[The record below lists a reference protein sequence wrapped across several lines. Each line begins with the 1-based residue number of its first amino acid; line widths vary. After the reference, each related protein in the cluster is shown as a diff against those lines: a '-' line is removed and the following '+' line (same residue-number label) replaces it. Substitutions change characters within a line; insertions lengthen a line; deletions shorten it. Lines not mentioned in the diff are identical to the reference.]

1 MRRSAACP
9 SLLTIANLAW
19 LGDSLSVTCAT
30 ESGTWILTCIDP
42 ESWAR
47 AVVAMARTRLALATR
62 LDFMENSGRKWVFR
76 NYDRAWRKF
85 RKLGPL
91 A

>member
-30 ESGTWILTCIDP
+30 ESGTWILTCIDD
-42 ESWAR
+42 ESCAR
-47 AVVAMARTRLALATR
+47 ADAAMDRTRLARRMDFTR
-62 LDFMENSGRKWVFR
+62 TPDMWVFS
-76 NYDRAWRKF
+76 NYDAPSRKVSET
-85 RKLGPL
+85 GI
-91 A
+91 

>member
-9 SLLTIANLAW
+9 SLLTIANLAC

-30 ESGTWILTCIDP
+30 ESGTWILTCIDD

-47 AVVAMARTRLALATR
+47 AVAAMDRTRQAR
-62 LDFMENSGRKWVFR
+62 RMDFIKYSGRWVFLELR
-76 NYDRAWRKF
+76 HHLEEVSETGTWN
-85 RKLGPL
+85 
-91 A
+91 